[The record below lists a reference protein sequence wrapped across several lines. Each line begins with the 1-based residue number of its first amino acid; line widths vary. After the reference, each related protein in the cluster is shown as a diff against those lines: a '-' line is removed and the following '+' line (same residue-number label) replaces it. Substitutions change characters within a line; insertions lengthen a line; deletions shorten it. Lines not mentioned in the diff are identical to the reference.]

1 MDPLDNLDVGAA
13 DGMQIKG
20 PIRKQYSIETRVGS
34 AKPGGAAD
42 DNSAG
47 TPRPDGP
54 QPTEQQINEGPY
66 TGRHTGGW
74 KMKRALLAPEDARE
88 DGRFISM
95 SNVHGVFFE
104 PPKERWFEKHNK
116 AGDTPPAG
124 DFKMRLYPLDRQ
136 QYSPWEPTTADMTP
150 MSKTIGS
157 YATGAGPTKAAI
169 QPAPKPA
176 SKGVPPKK
184 ETKAVGPIA
193 SMSDNPS
200 WGKVR
205 EGNESPIKPDPAWGY
220 TGNFGSHRFDVG
232 EENLSMASRI
242 NRRRQQAIERR
253 FSASPY
259 ASQLAQDILA
269 LGDGVE
275 YDGPPEYGWRTFP
288 PQGLQG

>member
-1 MDPLDNLDVGAA
+1 
-13 DGMQIKG
+13 
-20 PIRKQYSIETRVGS
+20 
-34 AKPGGAAD
+34 
-42 DNSAG
+42 
-47 TPRPDGP
+47 
-54 QPTEQQINEGPY
+54 
-66 TGRHTGGW
+66 
-74 KMKRALLAPEDARE
+74 
-88 DGRFISM
+88 
-95 SNVHGVFFE
+95 
-104 PPKERWFEKHNK
+104 
-116 AGDTPPAG
+116 
-124 DFKMRLYPLDRQ
+124 
-136 QYSPWEPTTADMTP
+136 MTP

-220 TGNFGSHRFDVG
+220 TGNFGSHRFDAG

-275 YDGPPEYGWRTFP
+275 DGPPEYGWATFP